1 MRAGVLCFLG
11 EMSVI
16 DLKTLIDTV
25 VSLGQLPPA
34 SFNKGAFKPQLPKPG
49 QGSGTH
55 LAVFLS
61 ALHQTFHH

>member
-1 MRAGVLCFLG
+1 M
-11 EMSVI
+11 I

-55 LAVFLS
+55 LAIFLS